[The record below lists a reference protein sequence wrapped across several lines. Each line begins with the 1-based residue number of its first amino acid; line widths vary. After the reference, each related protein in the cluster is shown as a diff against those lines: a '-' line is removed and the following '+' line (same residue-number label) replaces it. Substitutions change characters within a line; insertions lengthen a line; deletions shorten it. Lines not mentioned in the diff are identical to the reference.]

1 MRGKLEQERVA
12 ALFEQGLFPTL
23 SNAVIGGIFA
33 LAMTPAVGAA
43 PAVLWLSLMALVT
56 AARAGLW
63 GLQRLRSG
71 ALSPHGWLVAFTV
84 GGTIN
89 GLTWGASAFLMWPPD
104 VPHRAL
110 LTFVL
115 GGMVASSTAVVPA
128 YLPAFYL
135 FTLTTLLPAI
145 VRLIA
150 QGDGVDVT
158 MGVLLT
164 TFGLAMS
171 KLARRAGSWFV
182 QNTELRLHNADLV
195 EHLSQA
201 RDSLEQRVLER
212 TTELERTVELLRHAE
227 ARASDA
233 VHDREE
239 FLAAASHELRTPIA
253 TLELHLSRLV
263 WEQQKLGKSVEAESS
278 SILQLMHRQLRR
290 LTGVV
295 DTLLTASGSGRNRA
309 LGWTPETDLA
319 AVVRTVVDDLVNQSV
334 RAPRIQLDLP
344 EPMRGDW
351 DAGRLEQVVRNLVS
365 NGIKYG
371 AGTPIDIRLASE
383 ANGEVVLTVADH
395 GPGIDP
401 ADQQRVFERF
411 FRANVGA
418 HPGGLGLGLAVV
430 RDLVEAMGG
439 EVTLASLPGQGATF
453 TVRLPR
459 TQPAPT
465 TSLPA

>member
-1 MRGKLEQERVA
+1 
-12 ALFEQGLFPTL
+12 
-23 SNAVIGGIFA
+23 
-33 LAMTPAVGAA
+33 
-43 PAVLWLSLMALVT
+43 
-56 AARAGLW
+56 
-63 GLQRLRSG
+63 
-71 ALSPHGWLVAFTV
+71 
-84 GGTIN
+84 
-89 GLTWGASAFLMWPPD
+89 
-104 VPHRAL
+104 
-110 LTFVL
+110 
-115 GGMVASSTAVVPA
+115 
-128 YLPAFYL
+128 
-135 FTLTTLLPAI
+135 
-145 VRLIA
+145 
-150 QGDGVDVT
+150 VDVT

-195 EHLSQA
+195 EHLSEA
-201 RDSLEQRVLER
+201 RDSLEQRVRER
-212 TTELERTVELLRHAE
+212 TTELERTVELLRDAE

-253 TLELHLSRLV
+253 TLELHLSRLA
-263 WEQQKLGKSVEAESS
+263 WERQKLGKSVEAESS

-319 AVVRTVVDDLVNQSV
+319 AVVRTVVDDLVSQSV
-334 RAPRIQLDLP
+334 RAPRIQLDLQ
-344 EPMRGDW
+344 EPVRGDW

-401 ADQQRVFERF
+401 ADRQRVFERF

-430 RDLVEAMGG
+430 RELVEAMGG
-439 EVTLASLPGQGATF
+439 EVTLASVPGQGATF

>member
-1 MRGKLEQERVA
+1 MEQERVA
-12 ALFEQGLFPTL
+12 ALFNQGLFPTL
-23 SNAVIGGIFA
+23 SNAVIGAIFA
-33 LAMTPAVGAA
+33 LAMTSAVGAA
-43 PAVLWLSLMALVT
+43 PAMLWLSLMALVT

-63 GLQRLRSG
+63 GLQRLRPG
-71 ALSPHGWLVAFTV
+71 ALSPHRWLVAFTV

-104 VPHRAL
+104 APHRAL

-115 GGMVASSTAVVPA
+115 GGMVAGSTAVVPA

-135 FTLTTLLPAI
+135 FTMATLLPAI
-145 VRLIA
+145 VRLLA
-150 QGDGVDVT
+150 QADSVDVT

-164 TFGLAMS
+164 AFGLAMS
-171 KLARRAGSWFV
+171 QLARRAGSWFA

-195 EHLSQA
+195 EHLSEA
-201 RDSLEQRVLER
+201 RDGLEQRVRER
-212 TTELERTVELLRHAE
+212 TAELERTVALLRHAE
-227 ARASDA
+227 ARARDA

-253 TLELHLSRLV
+253 TLELHLSRLA
-263 WEQQKLGKSVEAESS
+263 WERQKLGKSATAESS
-278 SILQLMHRQLRR
+278 SSLQLMHRQLRR

-295 DTLLTASGSGRNRA
+295 DTVLTASGAGRHRPPA
-309 LGWTPETDLA
+309 GWTPETDLG
-319 AVVRTVVDDLVNQSV
+319 AVVRTVVDDLISQSIH
-334 RAPRIQLDLP
+334 APRIQLDLQ
-344 EPMRGDW
+344 EPVRGEW

-365 NGIKYG
+365 NGINYG
-371 AGTPIDIRLASE
+371 AGTPVDIRLTSE
-383 ANGEVVLTVADH
+383 GNGDVVLTVTDH

-411 FRANVGA
+411 VRANVGA

-430 RDLVEAMGG
+430 RELVEAMGG
-439 EVTLASLPGQGATF
+439 EVSLDSSPGQGATF